1 MYLKNLSI
9 FFILLLTASFW
20 SCSSST
26 ECEDETKCIHQTI
39 IAYAYFNDY
48 YYDSQSGMYIDDFNT
63 SLQGQGTGDPL
74 PDFVHL
80 KLNDSTFSG
89 NDYIMMNCGYFD
101 FGYNYYENI
110 YSRITSGLDTLSVEV
125 KTSTGTL
132 NCTINLPDSIT
143 GLSIVPDDTLHP
155 GQDLTVYWTGGTADF
170 YNVYSH
176 YFVKNDSG
184 YFYKTLNEFVA
195 GNSITFPASCFEGE
209 GRIYY
214 VHVTPINGTLPEVGA
229 VCNMSGEGNGFLY
242 YFERTEY
249 HHDDIIISGGTST
262 IMKNTSV
269 LPPTEKEVNANIR
282 DKIKSIIN

>member
-9 FFILLLTASFW
+9 FFILLLTAFFW

-26 ECEDETKCIHQTI
+26 DGGDETKCIHQTI
-39 IAYAYFNDY
+39 VAYAYFNNS
-48 YYDSQSGMYIDDFNT
+48 YYDYQNGLRVYDFNT
-63 SLQGQGTGDPL
+63 SLEGQCTGNPL

-89 NDYIMMNCGYFD
+89 SDYTMRYCGYFEL
-101 FGYNYYENI
+101 GYNWNEYI
-110 YSRITSGLDTLSVEV
+110 FSRITSGLDTLSVEV

-132 NCTINLPDSIT
+132 SCTINLPDSIT

-155 GQDLTVYWTGGTADF
+155 GQDLTVFWTGGTADF
-170 YNVYSH
+170 YNVYLY

-184 YFYKTLNEFVA
+184 AFSKSLNEFVA
-195 GNSITFPASCFEGE
+195 GNSITFPASCFEGT
-209 GRIYY
+209 GQIYWIY
-214 VHVTPINGTLPEVGA
+214 VRPINGPIPEVGA
-229 VCNMSGEGNGFLY
+229 VCNMSGDGNGFLY
-242 YFERTEY
+242 YFERTVY
-249 HHDDIIISGGTST
+249 HGDYIIISGGTTT